1 MKNIFKN
8 ILFATVVC
16 LSAKAQQPVAY
27 NLYTINPFLLNPA
40 AMGGNDCINVFLN
53 SHLKWTD
60 LPDAP
65 KAYTFGAHGKLG
77 KNASIGGMLLSD
89 NRSLVSYL
97 TLNGMYAYNVK
108 FNSKQNLSLGLS
120 VGYAN
125 NSLNTDK
132 VQTQIKND
140 PAYQT
145 FNSSRFDVGFGAI
158 YSFNAFKLG
167 ASIPRIFDQFGN
179 YSNQFNVNASY
190 DYMTKDKEW
199 KLTPM
204 ILARNYNDIG
214 IQYDVV
220 GIATWKEMLTGQL
233 GYRTDKSIL
242 AGLGFRWNN
251 LHIAY
256 AYQYNV
262 GSVYNAFSS
271 SGTQEIQL
279 AVRFCKKHKEPAQVA
294 QDVPKPVVKEVDPN
308 ADKINVN
315 VNMKDEKYGNPVPG
329 NITIMKGNSIVYKGE
344 GDNSG
349 ISNFYLKPGVYQ
361 MSVTSKGYIPVEETI
376 DISKN
381 EKGSKYDILLK
392 QPKIEKGLVFKL
404 SAINFET
411 GSDRLTTASFN
422 ILDKMAQILIENPQ
436 MVVEVSGHTDNV
448 GDDSKNLVLSQNR
461 ANAVMNY
468 LLKKEVT
475 PAKLKAVGYGE
486 TQPVANNETEEG
498 RKQNRRVM
506 FIVLDF

>member
-1 MKNIFKN
+1 MKNIFKTI
-8 ILFATVVC
+8 ILGLVMGMHAQ
-16 LSAKAQQPVAY
+16 AQQPVSY
-27 NLYTINPFLLNPA
+27 NLYTINPFLINPA
-40 AMGGNDCINVFLN
+40 AMGENDCINVFLN
-53 SHLKWTD
+53 SHNKWTD

-65 KAYTFGAHGKLG
+65 KAYTLGGHGKIG

-89 NRSLVSYL
+89 NRSLVNYL
-97 TLNGMYAYNVK
+97 TINGMYAYNVK
-108 FNSKQNLSLGLS
+108 IDDKQNLSLGLS
-120 VGYAN
+120 VGYSN

-140 PAYQT
+140 PAYQV
-145 FNSSRFDVGFGAI
+145 FNNSRFDVGFGAI
-158 YSFNAFKLG
+158 YNYKTIKLG
-167 ASIPRIFDQFGN
+167 ASIPHIFDQFGN
-179 YSNQFNVNASY
+179 YSNQVNFNLSY

-204 ILARNYNDIG
+204 MMARNYKEVG
-214 IQYDVV
+214 VVYDVM
-220 GIATWKEMLTGQL
+220 GIATWKETVTGQL
-233 GYRTDKSIL
+233 GYRTDKSLL

-262 GSVYNAFSS
+262 GSTYNAFSS

-279 AVRFCKKHKEPAQVA
+279 AFRICKNHKEPA
-294 QDVPKPVVKEVDPN
+294 PVVKPEVKAVDPN
-308 ADKINVN
+308 AEKVNVN

-329 NITIMKGNSIVYKGE
+329 YITITKGNNIVYKGQ

-349 ISNFYLKPGVYQ
+349 ISSFYLAPGLYQ
-361 MSVTSKGYIPVEETI
+361 MSVTAKGYIPAEETI
-376 DISKN
+376 DLSKS
-381 EKGSKYDILLK
+381 EKGTKYDVVLK

-411 GSDRLTTASFN
+411 GSDKLTSTSYN
-422 ILDKMAQILIENPQ
+422 ILNKMADIFKDNTQ

-448 GDDSKNLVLSQNR
+448 GDDAKNLSLSQNR
-461 ANAVMNY
+461 ANSVMNY
-468 LLKKEVT
+468 LTQKGVS
-475 PAKLKAVGYGE
+475 AGQLKAVGYGE
-486 TQPVANNETEEG
+486 TQPIADNATDEG

-506 FIVLDF
+506 FTVLEF